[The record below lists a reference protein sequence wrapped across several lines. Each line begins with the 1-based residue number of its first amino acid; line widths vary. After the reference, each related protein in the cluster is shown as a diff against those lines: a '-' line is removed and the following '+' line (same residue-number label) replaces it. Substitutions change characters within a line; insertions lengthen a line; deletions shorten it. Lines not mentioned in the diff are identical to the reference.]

1 MADEGVIAAI
11 MPFGIALSMPH
22 GMNCAGTVAGMSWVG
37 QNLRWYMDTLGMTEP
52 RAAAALGLS
61 QSTINRLVNQSSS
74 RPNRDPSQS
83 TLQKLARGMGV
94 TADALMTQDLSK
106 IYADGALFTQHP
118 DGRGELSL
126 PAAATAPQSQPVLP
140 DLDRLG
146 IALTSIDKALRDMA
160 IQGQLGTLAAAVQA
174 AYIESFKVEDIH
186 DRAQLALYDSI
197 VAKDLREW
205 RREHGQAESGNAGA
219 SAGQHREAAPP
230 RAAHGGRR

>member
-1 MADEGVIAAI
+1 MA
-11 MPFGIALSMPH
+11 
-22 GMNCAGTVAGMSWVG
+22 MSWVG
-37 QNLRWYMDTLGMTEP
+37 KNLRWYMDTLGMTEP

-61 QSTINRLVNQSSS
+61 QSTINRLINQSSS

-83 TLQKLARGMGV
+83 TIQKLARGMGV
-94 TADALMTQDLSK
+94 SADALMTQDLSK
-106 IYADGALFTQHP
+106 IYADGAIFTEYQ

-126 PAAATAPQSQPVLP
+126 PAAAAAPQSQPVLP

-146 IALTSIDKALRDMA
+146 VALTAIDKALRDMA

-205 RREHGQAESGNAGA
+205 RREHGRAESRDAEAG
-219 SAGQHREAAPP
+219 AGQHREVAAP
-230 RAAHGGRR
+230 RASHGRGR

>member
-11 MPFGIALSMPH
+11 MPVGIALSMPR

-37 QNLRWYMDTLGMTEP
+37 QNLRWYMDVLGMTEP
-52 RAAAALGLS
+52 RAAATLGLS

-106 IYADGALFTQHP
+106 IYADGALFTQYP

-126 PAAATAPQSQPVLP
+126 PKTAPGGQSQPVLP
-140 DLDRLG
+140 DIDRLG
-146 IALTSIDKALRDMA
+146 VALTAIDKALRDVE
-160 IQGQLGTLAAAVQA
+160 IQGKLGTLAAAVQV
-174 AYIESFKVEDIH
+174 AYLETFSVEDIH
-186 DRAQLALYDSI
+186 DRAQLALYDRI
-197 VAKDLREW
+197 VAAHLRDWE
-205 RREHGQAESGNAGA
+205 RHGQAESRDAEAGT
-219 SAGQHREAAPP
+219 SQHSEAAPP
-230 RAAHGGRR
+230 RAAPRGG

>member
-1 MADEGVIAAI
+1 MASEGVIGAI
-11 MPFGIALSMPH
+11 MPIGIGLSMPP
-22 GMNCAGTVAGMSWVG
+22 GIARGGKVASMDWVG
-37 QNLRWYMDTLGMTEP
+37 KNLRWYMDALQMTEP
-52 RAAAALGLS
+52 RAAATLGLS
-61 QSTINRLVNQSSS
+61 QATINRLINQSSS
-74 RPNRDPSQS
+74 RPNRNPSQS

-94 TADALMTQDLSK
+94 SVDALMSQDLSK
-106 IYADGALFTQHP
+106 IYADGAIFTEHP

-126 PAAATAPQSQPVLP
+126 PAAPQSQSQPVLP

-146 IALTSIDKALRDMA
+146 IALTAIDKALRDMA

-205 RREHGQAESGNAGA
+205 RREHGRAESRDAEAG
-219 SAGQHREAAPP
+219 AGQHREAASP
-230 RAAHGGRR
+230 RAPHGRGR